1 MYSRDTCH
9 QRIKNLWSTEESIF
23 QSIIRAAL
31 SLWSHDGEI
40 TQGGS
45 TITQQVIKNN
55 LLTQKQ
61 TYSRKLTEVMLAP
74 ALESKFTKAD
84 IRSFTV
90 TVTFMVT
97 VVMALRL
104 QVNSILDA
112 QPKI

>member
-1 MYSRDTCH
+1 MEH
-9 QRIKNLWSTEESIF
+9 GGVNL

-61 TYSRKLTEVMLAP
+61 PYSRK
-74 ALESKFTKAD
+74 
-84 IRSFTV
+84 
-90 TVTFMVT
+90 
-97 VVMALRL
+97 LRL